1 MKFWGGGA
9 GDIKVRDGE
18 MTENL
23 ENVVNVVKVEVAGT
37 VWCRN
42 GGPPERHL
50 KRGHF

>member
-1 MKFWGGGA
+1 
-9 GDIKVRDGE
+9 

-42 GGPPERHL
+42 GGPLSATSKGDISEL
-50 KRGHF
+50 L